1 MPEPVISPLP
11 FIEPVNYA
19 DQLGEEYSE
28 LVSNSHKKNLGQYF
42 TPAGIAYFIGSFIT
56 SNKTVIRILD
66 PGCGVGILSC
76 AVIENLVNTNP
87 NLKEIHLVAFETDLA
102 LLPYADKNFA
112 NLTNWLRNKEIG
124 LSCLLCKNDFIIH
137 NSQIFSS
144 NGETDERYDVIVA
157 NPPYFKLAKKDPRVV
172 AAKSIVYG
180 QPNIY
185 SIFMVLAARLMRDDG
200 QLIFITP
207 RSFCSGSYFRVFR
220 EYFFSLIDLKAIHL
234 FQSRRQAFKRDQVL
248 QENVIIYATYR
259 VNALPRI
266 SDVEISTSQ
275 GIEDIATRQ
284 IKRYSLDN
292 LINLTSY
299 QKILH
304 LPINDVD
311 DQVMAAFKKWDGSLN
326 KYGIEISTGP
336 VVDFRSKKFTRDIK
350 GDETVPLLYLHN
362 VDPMV
367 INWPVTKGVKG
378 KKKPQHIISSEES
391 RGRLVDNKN
400 YVLLRRFSTKD
411 DHKRLIAAPF
421 VCQNYVQYA
430 NLGFENHL
438 NYIYKKRGHFSL
450 EEVYGLAGLLNSQLF
465 DLYFRTFNGNTNV
478 SATELRDF
486 PLPGLD
492 KIRQLGKL
500 IYRRVNISE
509 SQLDQKVNEI
519 FEINLPINER

>member
-1 MPEPVISPLP
+1 MPELEIDPIP
-11 FIEPVNYA
+11 FIQPVNYA
-19 DQLGEEYSE
+19 DQLGEEYSK
-28 LVSNSHKKNLGQYF
+28 LVTDSHKKDLGQYF
-42 TPAGIAYFIGSFIT
+42 TPAAIASFIGSFIVT
-56 SNKTVIRILD
+56 NKTVIKILD

-76 AVIENLVNTNP
+76 AVIENIVHTNP
-87 NLKEIHLVAFETDLA
+87 KLKEIHLVAFETDLA

-137 NSQIFSS
+137 NSQVFSS

-185 SIFMVLAARLMRDDG
+185 SIFMVLAARLLREDG
-200 QLIFITP
+200 QLVFITP

-248 QENVIIYATYR
+248 QENVIIYATHR
-259 VNALPRI
+259 DSTLRAR

-275 GIEDIATRQ
+275 GIEDIAIRQ
-284 IKRYSLDN
+284 TKMYSLHN
-292 LINLTSY
+292 LINLKSY

-304 LPINDVD
+304 LPINDLD
-311 DQVMAAFKKWDGSLN
+311 NQVMAAFKKWDGSLN
-326 KYGIEISTGP
+326 KYGIEVSTGP
-336 VVDFRSKKFTRDIK
+336 VVDFRSKKFIRARENE
-350 GDETVPLLYLHN
+350 ETVPLFYLHN
-362 VDPMV
+362 VDPMT
-367 INWPVTKGVKG
+367 INWPLTTGVKG
-378 KKKPQHIISSEES
+378 KKKPQYIISSNES
-391 RGRLVDNKN
+391 KSRLVANKN

-421 VCQNYVQYA
+421 VCRSYVHYD

-438 NYIYKKRGHFSL
+438 NYIYKKHGHFSL
-450 EEVYGLAGLLNSQLF
+450 EEIYGLAGLLNSQLF

-486 PLPGLD
+486 PLPRLD
-492 KIRQLGKL
+492 KIRQLGRL
-500 IYRRVNISE
+500 IYRKKNISE
-509 SQLDQKVNEI
+509 IQLDQKVNEI